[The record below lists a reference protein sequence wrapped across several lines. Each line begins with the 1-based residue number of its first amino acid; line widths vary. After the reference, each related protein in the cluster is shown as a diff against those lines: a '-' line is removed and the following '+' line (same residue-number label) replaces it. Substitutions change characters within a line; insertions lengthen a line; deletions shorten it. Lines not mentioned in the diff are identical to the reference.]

1 MGKKGERFMIFEHV
15 AMYVND
21 LEGTRAF
28 FEKYFDATANDQY
41 HNPRTG
47 LRTYFLTFEGGARLE
62 IMTRPGLEDPEKTLM
77 RTGCIHI
84 AFKVGGR
91 DKVDALTARLKAD
104 GYDVISGPRLTGD
117 GYYESCVVAVEG
129 NQVEI
134 TE

>member
-1 MGKKGERFMIFEHV
+1 MILEHI

-21 LEGTRAF
+21 LEAARAF
-28 FEKYFDATANDQY
+28 FEKYFGATANEQY

-62 IMTRPGLEDPEKTLM
+62 IMTRPGMEDPEKTLM
-77 RTGCIHI
+77 RTGYVHI
-84 AFKVGGR
+84 SFKTGSR
-91 DKVDALTARLKAD
+91 EKVDALTARLKAD
-104 GYDVISGPRLTGD
+104 GYEVISGPRVTGD

-134 TE
+134 AE